1 MAKII
6 DLSEHPAFRKQLI
19 ATQLENDSNDSEVK
33 APPEEEWEE
42 DTDVLVLSQEDMSNL
57 VDAYKM
63 VQDGLDKI
71 KAITKLDYEEGAF
84 G

>member
-1 MAKII
+1 MGKVIN
-6 DLSEHPAFRKQLI
+6 LSDHPEFRARLI
-19 ATQLENDSNDSEVK
+19 KTQLENRGE
-33 APPEEEWEE
+33 AEMPPEEEWEI
-42 DTDVLVLSQEDMSNL
+42 DTDVLVLSQDDMSEL
-57 VDAYKM
+57 VDAYKQ

>member
-6 DLSEHPAFRKQLI
+6 DLSEHPAFRRQLI
-19 ATQLENDSNDSEVK
+19 ATQLENNSEAK

-42 DTDVLVLSQEDMSNL
+42 DTDVLVLSQGDMSEL
-57 VDAYKM
+57 VDAFKM

>member
-6 DLSEHPAFRKQLI
+6 DLSEHPAFRAQLV
-19 ATQLENDSNDSEVK
+19 ATQMVNNLEGK

-42 DTDVLVLSQEDMSNL
+42 DDDVLVLSQGDMSEL
-57 VDAYKM
+57 VDAFKM

>member
-6 DLSEHPAFRKQLI
+6 DLSQHPAFRSQLI
-19 ATQLENDSNDSEVK
+19 ATQMESNSEAK

-42 DTDVLVLSQEDMSNL
+42 DDDVLVLSQEDMSNL

-63 VQDGLDKI
+63 VQDGLDRI
-71 KAITKLDYEEGAF
+71 KEITKLDYEEGAYE
-84 G
+84 